1 MKNKYIVFIAPILLG
16 IGYGILAQAS
26 ARNEI
31 LKEVFSLMSIGYI
44 FILPFVIGVITVY
57 FASPE
62 NAQKWSYRIFAPL
75 LTSSICL
82 VISMLIGWEGLICLI
97 MALPIYLP
105 IASLGGIFTGILL
118 SVFKKNTMHS
128 FAFAALLLTPFVSSH
143 IETRLNFETEIRE
156 VHTQIQIDAPK
167 EKVWKNI
174 VRIPKITEPQK
185 SFFYTMGFPR
195 PVEATLSF
203 EGIDGVREAIFEK
216 GLLFLET
223 ITIWEENKII
233 GFKIKADPR
242 STPLTTLDEHVV
254 VGGEYFDTLFGQYE
268 IIPINENSVNLKLF
282 SRYRLSTRFNFYAEI
297 WSDFLMR
304 DIQNNI
310 LSVIKSR
317 VEEKRLS
324 L

>member
-1 MKNKYIVFIAPILLG
+1 MNKKHIVYLAPIILG
-16 IGYGILAQAS
+16 VCYGLFAQAT
-26 ARNEI
+26 ARYES
-31 LKEVFSLMSIGYI
+31 LKDIFSLMSIGFI
-44 FILPFVIGVITVY
+44 FILPFVIGCITVY

-62 NAQKWSYRIFAPL
+62 MSQKWIYRIFAPL
-75 LTSSICL
+75 LTSSLCL
-82 VISMLIGWEGLICLI
+82 IISMLIGWEGLICLI

-118 SVFKKNTMHS
+118 GIYKKNTMHS
-128 FAFAALLLTPFVSSH
+128 FAFAGLLLTPFVSSS
-143 IETRLNFETEIRE
+143 IENKLQYEPEIRE
-156 VHTQIQIDAPK
+156 VHTLIQIDAPK

-174 VRIPKITEPQK
+174 VRIPKITEPQN

-223 ITIWEENKII
+223 ITVWEENKII
-233 GFKIKADPR
+233 GFKIKADPK

-268 IIPINENSVNLKLF
+268 IIPLNENSVKLKLF
-282 SRYRLSTRFNFYAEI
+282 SRYRLSTRFNFYAEL

-310 LSVIKSR
+310 LNVLKSR
-317 VEEKRLS
+317 VEDKKNF
-324 L
+324 